1 MASAETQL
9 QSEQTTKYHFDNRLS
24 PSNVKILD
32 SLRTREA
39 RNRIPINGKGPYQPG
54 DEIQFNLQSNNA
66 FLDRHNSYLRFKF
79 RNKSTDDGNGEFLYV
94 PSDGGII
101 FNDHVEIM
109 MGDQIVEKAEQG
121 ARYGEHLYLG
131 TASQNHYDNELNA
144 LQKSYKYAV
153 NRATE
158 KETFVLSTANNPITM
173 NVPLDNTAFFRSSM
187 YMPAYFPID
196 IRYKLPEA
204 KKVLEY
210 KGDGTQDD
218 GQTDTVDYQLEEVE
232 FMSEWVFPK
241 EDIVKQYYNMMAN
254 NPTGL
259 SFVLD
264 GATDVYQRTLPG
276 NQSEF
281 NITLQVQYSNLQGLC
296 MLVFPK
302 TNDRDFDN
310 ITNCALPNLESY
322 NVRFNSDDLSTRD
335 GVHGIEEAYTNYRK
349 MYGFLTD
356 ISGNGLMDYDTFK
369 NTHTPLCINSELLPH
384 VSPEV
389 LNNALSTTAGGS
401 QLEISLKLNS
411 PLNDPHNIYI
421 YTVHKRVVQIAERVV
436 NVGI

>member
-9 QSEQTTKYHFDNRLS
+9 QSEQTTNYHFDNRLS

-39 RNRIPINGKGPYQPG
+39 RNRIPINGKGPYKPG

-79 RNKSTDDGNGEFLYV
+79 RNQSTKDGSDFLYI
-94 PSDGGII
+94 PSDGGMV

-109 MGDQIVEKAEQG
+109 MGDQIVEKCEQG

-131 TASQNHYDNELNA
+131 TASQNHYNTELNA
-144 LQKSYKYAV
+144 LQKSYKY
-153 NRATE
+153 
-158 KETFVLSTANNPITM
+158 STQNSASKKTHLVSDSNNPVSM
-173 NVPLDNTAFFRSSM
+173 SVPLDNTAFFRSSM
-187 YMPAYFPID
+187 YLPAYFPID

-204 KKVLEY
+204 VKVMEY
-210 KGDGTQDD
+210 KGSG
-218 GQTDTVDYQLEEVE
+218 GQGGNDVIDYQLEEVE
-232 FMSEWVFPK
+232 FMAEWVFPK

-264 GATDVYQRTLPG
+264 GATDVYQRTLPKD
-276 NQSEF
+276 QSEF

-302 TNDRDFDN
+302 TNGRNVDN
-310 ITNCALPNLESY
+310 ITKCALPNLESY

-335 GVHGIEEAYTNYRK
+335 GVIGLEEAYTNYRK

-384 VSPEV
+384 VNPEV

-401 QLEISLKLNS
+401 QLEISLKLSSN
-411 PLNDPHNIYI
+411 LNDPHNIYI